1 MIVLFLEKED
11 KEKAANKNQVN
22 VELISFIF
30 FLSSMQSSELDTDEI
45 NVKYFL
51 SV

>member
-22 VELISFIF
+22 VELFSFIF
-30 FLSSMQSSELDTDEI
+30 LSFMQSSELDTD
-45 NVKYFL
+45 
-51 SV
+51 

>member
-30 FLSSMQSSELDTDEI
+30 FLSSVQSSELDTD
-45 NVKYFL
+45 
-51 SV
+51 

>member
-22 VELISFIF
+22 VELFSFI
-30 FLSSMQSSELDTDEI
+30 FLSSMQSSELDTD
-45 NVKYFL
+45 
-51 SV
+51 

>member
-30 FLSSMQSSELDTDEI
+30 LSFMQSSELDTD
-45 NVKYFL
+45 
-51 SV
+51 